1 MFEGIKSLEEFQR
14 LKEEPALLAYF
25 STDAC
30 SVCHV
35 LKPKVEELIQI
46 EFPKMKMVYVKS
58 DEQPEVAANNRVFT
72 APTVVVF
79 FEGREYIRKSRA
91 FGVSELK
98 QEIERIYSMLFRD

>member
-1 MFEGIKSLEEFQR
+1 MSVEIKSLEEFKK

-35 LKPKVEELIQI
+35 LKPKVEELLQTD
-46 EFPKMKMVYVKS
+46 FPRMKMAYVKS
-58 DEQPEVAANNRVFT
+58 DEQQEIAASNRVFT

-91 FGVSELK
+91 FGVGELQ
-98 QEIERIYSMLFRD
+98 QEIERIYSMIFE